1 MEWGEH
7 VSEGELQG
15 WTVAVLGGDLRM
27 LEHMRLAR
35 LAGAKVQHYGSVP
48 GAEDASGHSQAAN
61 LADAVKGARI
71 ISCPIP
77 GLGADDELYAK
88 YTTEKLRLTADVL
101 KGAAPAAML
110 FTCYS
115 TPRLDDWAT
124 ATAVKIVPY
133 GDDDAL
139 SILHAIPTAEGA
151 IKVAIENTD
160 DTLLGMNVL
169 CFGLGRIG
177 VSVAQAFQGMKS
189 TVSIAARNPVQLARA
204 VAMCATPIELSDIK
218 SHIGN
223 FGLIV
228 SSTSGRVLGKDLL
241 SLTRPDVLIIDL
253 CSPPG
258 SVDFESAKSLGRRVV
273 WARGQAAR
281 APRRAGQDEW
291 HVLMRILREQLPEL
305 QHA

>member
-1 MEWGEH
+1 

-35 LAGAKVQHYGSVP
+35 LAGANVHHYGSVP
-48 GAEDASGHSQAAN
+48 GAEAAAGRPQAAS

-101 KGAAPAAML
+101 KGAAPGAL
-110 FTCYS
+110 LCTCYS
-115 TPRLDDWAT
+115 TPRLDEWAE
-124 ATAVKIVPY
+124 AAGVKIVPY

-151 IKVAIENTD
+151 IKVAIESTD

-169 CFGLGRIG
+169 CFGLGRVG
-177 VSVAQAFQGMKS
+177 FSVAQAFQGMKS
-189 TVSIAARNPVQLARA
+189 VVSIVARNPVQLARA
-204 VAMCATPIELSDIK
+204 AAMCATPIELRDIK

-241 SLTRPDVLIIDL
+241 ALTRPDVLIIDL

-258 SVDFESAKSLGRRVV
+258 SVDFEAAKALGRKVI

-291 HVLMRILREQLPEL
+291 HVLMRILREQTPEL